1 MAESNG
7 SLPPGIWLTSPAGW
21 LPRTGISSGTL
32 RSKIEYGILLPI
44 FTSKSTSHSTLV
56 QIRLSLA
63 WGARIR
69 QPTVERRKVIARQQ
83 VGEQQWACRR
93 RWAWSRRPCLRLD
106 LWDASAIADGC
117 FVCISADWRLFRCRW
132 EDWRS
137 RLIKPIRLS
146 SYLCAFYVVWL

>member
-32 RSKIEYGILLPI
+32 HSKIEYGILLPSLRPI
-44 FTSKSTSHSTLV
+44 QRRTG

-63 WGARIR
+63 WGACIR
-69 QPTVERRKVIARQQ
+69 QATVVRRKVIARQQ